1 MGSPLKL
8 LRCGE
13 CLIHSAV
20 VLKRMRRAQDVPFPP
35 PSPVSL
41 FGRNCADEDDF
52 ELPEE
57 IKPFL
62 TDETLENELT
72 AQGIA
77 PW

>member
-1 MGSPLKL
+1 MH
-8 LRCGE
+8 RTYHC
-13 CLIHSAV
+13 
-20 VLKRMRRAQDVPFPP
+20 P

-57 IKPFL
+57 IEPFL
-62 TDETLENELT
+62 ADETLENELT